1 MRLQT
6 VLQVVVALTFPLA
19 CPSTPAW
26 AWHEEGHKAA
36 ARAAVAALP
45 ADSLPEF
52 FRAGAGAIADGAPE
66 PDLFTRPIGPPALHD
81 AESPEHRFDIELLE
95 GNAPPARRYDLIAL
109 CAARKIDPRRV
120 GFLPYAV
127 CEWTQ
132 KLSVALA
139 EHRKWPGNP
148 LIRRKCLLYAGILSH
163 YSADLCQPLH
173 TTIHYDGRAGADGN
187 SPRSGIH
194 MKVDALLGKLSADAN
209 APFRDGPAAERAAAM
224 EDLFAAVSAE
234 VAASHALVD
243 KVYDLERRIPA
254 YEAPLEANSP
264 AAAFAAERL
273 RACARFTASLY
284 LTAWKDSRSIRFP
297 DWHKREEP
305 VGKALDPDLARSETP
320 AGAPAGAAPDHPQL
334 REDRS
339 TALQSR

>member
-1 MRLQT
+1 MRIQSALH
-6 VLQVVVALTFPLA
+6 VVVALSFPLA
-19 CPSTPAW
+19 LTSKPAW

-45 ADSLPEF
+45 ADSLPAF
-52 FRAGAGAIADGAPE
+52 FRQGAGAIAQGAPE

-81 AESPEHRFDIELLE
+81 AESPDHRFDLELLE
-95 GNAPPARRYDLIAL
+95 GNAPPVRRYDLVAF
-109 CAARKIDPRRV
+109 CAARKIDPRRI

-139 EHRKWPGNP
+139 EHRKWPDNP
-148 LIRRKCLLYAGILSH
+148 LIRQKCLLYAGILSH
-163 YSADLCQPLH
+163 YAADLCQPLH

-194 MKVDALLGKLSADAN
+194 MKVDALLDKLAVDAN
-209 APFRDGPAAERAAAM
+209 VPLAGVQAAAM
-224 EDLFAAVSAE
+224 DDLFAGVMAE
-234 VAASHALVD
+234 VAASHALVE
-243 KVYDLERRIPA
+243 LEKFLPA

-264 AAAFAAERL
+264 AAAFAADCL

-284 LTAWKDSRSIRFP
+284 LTAWKDSQSIRFP
-297 DWHKREEP
+297 PWHKREEASDRP
-305 VGKALDPDLARSETP
+305 REKETTP
-320 AGAPAGAAPDHPQL
+320 AKAAPDHSFL
-334 REDRS
+334 REDRG
-339 TALQSR
+339 AAVQSR

>member
-1 MRLQT
+1 MRIQSA
-6 VLQVVVALTFPLA
+6 LQVIVALSFPLA

-52 FRAGAGAIADGAPE
+52 FRQGGRAIAQGAPE

-81 AESPEHRFDIELLE
+81 AESPEHRFDLELLE
-95 GNAPPARRYDLIAL
+95 GNAPPARRYDLVAI
-109 CAARKIDPRRV
+109 CCARKIDPRRV

-127 CEWTQ
+127 CEWTG

-139 EHRKWPGNP
+139 EHRRWPDDP
-148 LIRRKCLLYAGILSH
+148 LIRQKCLLYAGLLSH
-163 YSADLCQPLH
+163 YAADLCQPLH

-194 MKVDALLGKLSADAN
+194 LKVDALLGKLSVDAN
-209 APFRDGPAAERAAAM
+209 VHLAGVRAAAM
-224 EDLFAAVSAE
+224 DDLFAAVSAE
-234 VAASHALVD
+234 VAASHALVE
-243 KVYDLERRIPA
+243 KVYELEKSLPA

-264 AAAFAAERL
+264 AAAFAADRL

-284 LTAWKDSRSIRFP
+284 LTAWKDSQNIRFP
-297 DWHKREEP
+297 DWHKRENEH
-305 VGKALDPDLARSETP
+305 VKSAALNRRGGSP
-320 AGAPAGAAPDHPQL
+320 
-334 REDRS
+334 
-339 TALQSR
+339 